1 MDSTDASLKK
11 MNYIKTKIDPI
22 LSQMVVDILTKQ
34 PDEPVEFMIKWLTER
49 KEFFKKNR
57 DTKTIGKDDR
67 SKQSAEETRK

>member
-1 MDSTDASLKK
+1 
-11 MNYIKTKIDPI
+11 
-22 LSQMVVDILTKQ
+22 MVVDILTKQ